1 MLLQPPRDAA
11 TARAGSA
18 DIVPCVYV
26 AGEPTVDVALASTTT
41 AGGREGRSPGMGEHQ
56 ADGVGGTVPDGS
68 SLLEGG
74 TQIETARLANHESP
88 APWMQPA
95 SLDEFM
101 RHLSEDL
108 ADFMKA
114 SGESLAVSP
123 DEPRFFLVNNQD
135 CTEPGY
141 HWISVV
147 YSFIW
152 TGSAT
157 AAERAVVA
165 RML

>member
-1 MLLQPPRDAA
+1 
-11 TARAGSA
+11 
-18 DIVPCVYV
+18 
-26 AGEPTVDVALASTTT
+26 
-41 AGGREGRSPGMGEHQ
+41 MGEHQ

-68 SLLEGG
+68 SLQECGG
-74 TQIETARLANHESP
+74 TQIESARLASSNSF

-114 SGESLAVSP
+114 SGESLAASA
-123 DEPRFFLVNNQD
+123 DEPRFFLVNTQD
-135 CTEPGY
+135 CTEPGW

-165 RML
+165 GML